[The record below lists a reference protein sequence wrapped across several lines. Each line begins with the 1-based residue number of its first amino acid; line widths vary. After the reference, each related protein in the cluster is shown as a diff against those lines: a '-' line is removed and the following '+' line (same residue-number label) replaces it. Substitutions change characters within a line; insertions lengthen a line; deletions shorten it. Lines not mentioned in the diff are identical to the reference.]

1 MGGARGCIRTMTKP
15 VTATLLA
22 NCPDRPGLVANIA
35 GFIYTNGGN
44 ILAADQ
50 HSEPE
55 SGHFYMRVVWDLD
68 GFQLD
73 RPGLS
78 LALGDLGRRLSLTWS
93 VQYSDE
99 RQRVAIFV
107 SKTPHCLYDLLQAER
122 LDELGGDVV
131 GVISNHEELRS
142 VAAHFNTPYVVIP
155 LERQSHDLA
164 EAQMLD
170 RLDGWRADVVVLARY
185 MQVLSPAFVGRWEN
199 RLINIHHS
207 FLPAFVGARA
217 YRQARDRGVKMI
229 GATAHYATNRLDQG
243 PIIEQDVVRVSHRD
257 TLDDFIRKGRELE
270 RVVLTRAVRMH
281 LERRVLVSEARTVVF
296 S

>member
-1 MGGARGCIRTMTKP
+1 MTKP
-15 VTATLLA
+15 LTATLLA
-22 NCPDRPGLVANIA
+22 DCLDRPGLVASIS
-35 GFIYTNGGN
+35 GFIYMNGGN

-55 SGHFYMRVVWDLD
+55 NGHFYMRVVWDLA

-73 RPGLS
+73 RPSLS
-78 LALGDLGRRLSLTWS
+78 AALGDLGRRLSLTWT

-99 RQRVAIFV
+99 RQRVAILV

-122 LDELGGDVV
+122 LDELGGDIV
-131 GVISNHEELRS
+131 GVISNHDDLRS
-142 VAAHFNTPYVVIP
+142 VAAHFNRPYFVVP
-155 LERQSHDLA
+155 LEPEQRDAA
-164 EAQMLD
+164 EARMLEL
-170 RLDGWRADVVVLARY
+170 LDGWKADVVVLARY
-185 MQVLSPAFVGRWEN
+185 MQVLSPAFVDRWES

-229 GATAHYATNRLDQG
+229 GVSAHYTTNRLDQG
-243 PIIEQDVVRVSHRD
+243 PIIEQDIVRVSHRD
-257 TLDDFIRKGRELE
+257 TLEDFVRKGRELE

-281 LERRVLVSEARTVVF
+281 LESRVLVSGARTIVF
-296 S
+296 A

>member
-1 MGGARGCIRTMTKP
+1 MTRP

-22 NCPDRPGLVANIA
+22 DCPDRAGLVAAIS
-35 GFIYTNGGN
+35 GFIYSNGGN

-55 SGHFYMRVVWDLD
+55 KGHFYMRVIWDLT

-73 RPGLS
+73 RRGLS
-78 LALGDLGRRLSLTWS
+78 DALGDLGRRLSLTWS

-99 RQRVAIFV
+99 RQRVAILV

-122 LDELGGDVV
+122 LDELGGDIV
-131 GVISNHEELRS
+131 GVISNHDELRG
-142 VAAHFNTPYVVIP
+142 VAAHFNRPCSVIP
-155 LERQSHDLA
+155 LDSERRTTA
-164 EAQMLD
+164 EVRMLELLND
-170 RLDGWRADVVVLARY
+170 WKADVVVLARY
-185 MQVLSPAFVGRWEN
+185 MQVLSPAFVDGWEG
-199 RLINIHHS
+199 RLINVHHS

-229 GATAHYATNRLDQG
+229 GATAHYVTNRLDEG
-243 PIIEQDVVRVSHRD
+243 PIIDQDVVRVSHRD
-257 TLDDFIRKGRELE
+257 TLGDFVRKGRELE

-281 LERRVLVSEARTVVF
+281 LERRVLVSGARTIVF
-296 S
+296 V